1 MADAFKDIGSKANEA
16 ADVIATTFINAVKAA
31 GIQVKDIVDQAT
43 RLEDEITAKVP
54 EDIAALFR
62 QYATTCSEINDV
74 SCLEDFKSGVRLAVR
89 FMLAALDDE
98 RGDYGHNNVSE

>member
-1 MADAFKDIGSKANEA
+1 MSSILEDIYYGKVRPS
-16 ADVIATTFINAVKAA
+16 VRSLMPHTRYIVL
-31 GIQVKDIVDQAT
+31 VDQAA

-54 EDIAALFR
+54 EDVAALFR

-74 SCLEDFKSGVRLAVR
+74 ACLEDFKSGVRLAVR

-98 RGDYGHNNVSE
+98 QGVYRHSPSSE

>member
-1 MADAFKDIGSKANEA
+1 MSSILEDIYYGKVRPS
-16 ADVIATTFINAVKAA
+16 VRTFIPHSRYAVL
-31 GIQVKDIVDQAT
+31 VDQAA
-43 RLEDEITAKVP
+43 RLEDEITAKMP
-54 EDIAALFR
+54 EEVAALFR

>member
-1 MADAFKDIGSKANEA
+1 MSSILEDIYYGKVRPS
-16 ADVIATTFINAVKAA
+16 VRTFMPHSRYAIL
-31 GIQVKDIVDQAT
+31 VDQAA

-62 QYATTCSEINDV
+62 QYATTCSEINNV
-74 SCLEDFKSGVRLAVR
+74 SCLEDFKSGMRLVVR

-98 RGDYGHNNVSE
+98 QGLFRHSPSSE